1 MIKLDNDQLTF
12 ELARDDE
19 NITEARLRAERY
31 AQIQFEAGAQLTVEQ
46 VSKACNVSRNTASF
60 ALENVGQVIA
70 TIPGENNK
78 EKIYGKKHTPDF

>member
-31 AQIQFEAGAQLTVEQ
+31 AQIQFDSGAQLTAEQ
-46 VSKACNVSRNTASF
+46 VSKACNVSMVTARF
-60 ALENVGQVIA
+60 ALENVGQVIM
-70 TIPGENNK
+70 TMPGENSK
-78 EKIYGKKHTPDF
+78 EKIYGKK